1 MTTLLDKIF
10 GTYLGIE
17 FKDDSVVLTYLKN
30 TISGITLLSTSSFPV
45 RYDEEVPDGLR
56 QYIAQH
62 SIGIHKI
69 FVSLP
74 DNWGITKFIDIPS
87 MKGKGKGTLANL
99 MKFEIERHIPFE
111 IDDVAYDF
119 MVLDE
124 KDMSNSVVFVAVQ
137 KERLDRVK
145 GYLEKLSI
153 QPHAITTSS
162 FAVLNSIELGGGS
175 AGGWQ
180 DIIGIVRKS
189 QILGRKGETNL
200 VIYLDKMSAFIAVVI
215 DGLCSHLRSFSF
227 DASRE
232 LESSFVEMF
241 TYLADLQS
249 SLSLEQYNHLVIAG
263 DVTSN
268 KEFDEGLNRQI
279 NEGMISVKKVE
290 RFSGKLHGV
299 EMNGL
304 SPSIGACFG
313 GLGIGTYRINLLPHK
328 TDYEIRKIAPWGARI
343 FLVIIVLL
351 IIGIFTTETVKQKRF
366 LSAID
371 ERIRKNEP
379 EVKSLEKLL
388 SEINSLK
395 DESEALT
402 ILKNDEITLEILAEL
417 AGIMPSDAWVTTL
430 DYKGIDLSDRKKTGS
445 EVIISGYAS
454 SSSVLIPILEDSPYF
469 EKVEFVGPIKKTQDK
484 EQFKLSAKIVR
495 PAEGSVTQ

>member
-87 MKGKGKGTLANL
+87 MKGKGKGALANL

-162 FAVLNSIELGGGS
+162 FAVLNSIELGGGA
-175 AGGWQ
+175 AGGAIQWAN
-180 DIIGIVRKS
+180 RL
-189 QILGRKGETNL
+189 LGLTDTQG
-200 VIYLDKMSAFIAVVI
+200 LDAA
-215 DGLCSHLRSFSF
+215 
-227 DASRE
+227 
-232 LESSFVEMF
+232 
-241 TYLADLQS
+241 
-249 SLSLEQYNHLVIAG
+249 
-263 DVTSN
+263 
-268 KEFDEGLNRQI
+268 
-279 NEGMISVKKVE
+279 
-290 RFSGKLHGV
+290 
-299 EMNGL
+299 
-304 SPSIGACFG
+304 
-313 GLGIGTYRINLLPHK
+313 
-328 TDYEIRKIAPWGARI
+328 APGW
-343 FLVIIVLL
+343 L
-351 IIGIFTTETVKQKRF
+351 
-366 LSAID
+366 
-371 ERIRKNEP
+371 
-379 EVKSLEKLL
+379 
-388 SEINSLK
+388 
-395 DESEALT
+395 
-402 ILKNDEITLEILAEL
+402 
-417 AGIMPSDAWVTTL
+417 
-430 DYKGIDLSDRKKTGS
+430 
-445 EVIISGYAS
+445 
-454 SSSVLIPILEDSPYF
+454 
-469 EKVEFVGPIKKTQDK
+469 
-484 EQFKLSAKIVR
+484 
-495 PAEGSVTQ
+495 